1 MFPLFIIVGWHVVQ
15 NHRTQSQIQPRT
27 NYSQFGILLETGPQ
41 SAAIES
47 SIYGDQLRWM
57 RFSRN
62 DSNRTYGNILD
73 RDRFYLHSSP
83 EWISDHWFK
92 WVENTSL
99 TRAFIIGGITKC
111 NQLWRR
117 AYPVIDKWQ
126 FACIC
131 MQPNSPAQSPLGARV
146 GTKRHAPPYYFAP
159 AVCAENVIADIR
171 THYLP
176 FAWDT
181 ITGRTAVQGVYI
193 GFYVNYLLDD
203 KWASICPR
211 SSPQVVAD
219 EWIA

>member
-99 TRAFIIGGITKC
+99 TGAFIIRGITKC

-146 GTKRHAPPYYFAP
+146 GTGHKAT
-159 AVCAENVIADIR
+159 C
-171 THYLP
+171 
-176 FAWDT
+176 
-181 ITGRTAVQGVYI
+181 TAVLFCTRSVRRECHCRYT
-193 GFYVNYLLDD
+193 YPLLTIRMRHDH
-203 KWASICPR
+203 WTHCSARCLYR
-211 SSPQVVAD
+211 FLC
-219 EWIA
+219 